1 MSACKG
7 ITLSLLYSVL
17 FSVLCYYSVFL
28 YPLNGWQIAGWRAV
42 TTALLLMLALV
53 FRKKLRPFRHYL
65 LSVVKSMRLLA
76 ATCVCAALLG
86 LQIIIFCWAPVNGQS
101 RSLALGYFLLPLI
114 MVITGRVLYG
124 ETMSGWQKIAV
135 LLAAFGVTAEVIVV
149 RSLPLVALV
158 VMLGYPPYFI
168 IKRQLNNNT
177 FFSVIAENLFLVVPA
192 IAVLVYQGSENEWL
206 PAGPAG
212 GWGTITGLGS
222 LSSTALLCFLLAS
235 SSLSFT
241 LFGMLSYVEPLLLF
255 LVSLFLP
262 GEKLTLSSLLTYVP
276 IWLAVLALM
285 ADGYKKVKS
294 TTLSQSANCR

>member
-1 MSACKG
+1 MSSQKG
-7 ITLSLLYSVL
+7 ITLSLLSSVL
-17 FSVLCYYSVFL
+17 FSVLCYYSAFL

-42 TTALLLMLALV
+42 TTALLLVLALV
-53 FRKKLRPFRHYL
+53 FRRKLWSFWHYL

-76 ATCVCAALLG
+76 AACVCAMLLG

-124 ETMSGWQKIAV
+124 DTMSGWQKIAV
-135 LLAAFGVTAEVIVV
+135 LLAAFGVTAEVMMVH
-149 RSLPLVALV
+149 SLPLVALI

-168 IKRQLNNNT
+168 IKRQLKNDAL
-177 FFSVIAENLFLVVPA
+177 FSVIAENLLLVVPA
-192 IAVLVYQGSENEWL
+192 IAVLVYQGSGNEWL

-212 GWGTITGLGS
+212 GWGTITGLGL
-222 LSSTALLCFLLAS
+222 LSSSALLCFLLAS

-241 LFGMLSYVEPLLLF
+241 VFGMLSYVEPLLLF

-262 GEKLTLSSLLTYVP
+262 GEKLTLASLLTYAP

-294 TTLSQSANCR
+294 TAHRSG

>member
-1 MSACKG
+1 MACSNPR
-7 ITLSLLYSVL
+7 IVAD
-17 FSVLCYYSVFL
+17 
-28 YPLNGWQIAGWRAV
+28 AGAG
-42 TTALLLMLALV
+42 
-53 FRKKLRPFRHYL
+53 FRKKLRPFWHYL

-76 ATCVCAALLG
+76 ATCVCATLLG

-101 RSLALGYFLLPLI
+101 RSLALGYFLLPLV
-114 MVITGRVLYG
+114 MVITGRALYG
-124 ETMSGWQKIAV
+124 ETISGWQKIAV
-135 LLAAFGVTAEVIVV
+135 LFAACGVTAEVLMV
-149 RSLPLVALV
+149 RSLSLVALV

-168 IKRQLNNNT
+168 IKRQLKNNA
-177 FFSVIAENLFLVVPA
+177 FFSVIAENLFLVVPE

-206 PAGPAG
+206 PAGSAG
-212 GWGTITGLGS
+212 GWGTITRLGL
-222 LSSTALLCFLLAS
+222 LSSSALLCFLLAS

-241 LFGMLSYVEPLLLF
+241 LFGMLSYVESLLLF

-276 IWLAVLALM
+276 IWLAVLTLM

>member
-1 MSACKG
+1 MSARKG
-7 ITLSLLYSVL
+7 ITLSLLSSVL
-17 FSVLCYYSVFL
+17 FSVLCYYSAFL

-42 TTALLLMLALV
+42 TTALLLVLV
-53 FRKKLRPFRHYL
+53 FRRKLRPFWHYL

-76 ATCVCAALLG
+76 AACVCAMLPG

-124 ETMSGWQKIAV
+124 DTMSGWQKIAV
-135 LLAAFGVTAEVIVV
+135 LLAAFGVTAEVIMV
-149 RSLPLVALV
+149 RSLPFVALV

-168 IKRQLNNNT
+168 IKRQLKNDAL
-177 FFSVIAENLFLVVPA
+177 FSVIAENLLLVVPA
-192 IAVLVYQGSENEWL
+192 IAVLVYQGSGNEWL

-212 GWGTITGLGS
+212 GWGTITGLGL
-222 LSSTALLCFLLAS
+222 LSSSALLCFLLAS
-235 SSLSFT
+235 SILSFT

-262 GEKLTLSSLLTYVP
+262 GEKLTQSSLLTYAP

-294 TTLSQSANCR
+294 AAYRSG

>member
-1 MSACKG
+1 MSARKG
-7 ITLSLLYSVL
+7 ITLSLLSSVL

-42 TTALLLMLALV
+42 TTVLLLMLALV
-53 FRKKLRPFRHYL
+53 FRKKFRPFWHYL

-76 ATCVCAALLG
+76 ATSICAALLG

-101 RSLALGYFLLPLI
+101 RSLALGYFMLPLV
-114 MVITGRVLYG
+114 MVITGRALYG

-135 LLAAFGVTAEVIVV
+135 LLAACGVMAEEFMV

-168 IKRQLNNNT
+168 IKRQLKSDA
-177 FFSVIAENLFLVVPA
+177 FFSVLAENLFLVIPA
-192 IAVLVYQGSENEWL
+192 VVLLIYQGSGNEWL
-206 PAGPAG
+206 PTG
-212 GWGTITGLGS
+212 GWRTVTGLGL
-222 LSSTALLCFLLAS
+222 LSCSALLCFLLAS

-276 IWLAVLALM
+276 LWLAVLALM
-285 ADGYKKVKS
+285 TDGYKKVKS
-294 TTLSQSANCR
+294 TTYHSG